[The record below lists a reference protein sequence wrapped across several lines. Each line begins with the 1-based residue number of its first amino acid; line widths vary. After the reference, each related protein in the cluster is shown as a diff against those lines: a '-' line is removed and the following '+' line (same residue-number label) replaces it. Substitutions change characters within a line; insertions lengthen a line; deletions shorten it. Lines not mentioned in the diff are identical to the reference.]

1 MLNCVVFLNVFYLI
15 NTMTGNQGKRK
26 LCEVSNG
33 MCKSRV
39 NATLLRFM
47 DSQSS
52 YTDVFNIICLLFESK
67 K

>member
-1 MLNCVVFLNVFYLI
+1 MLNCVVFLNAFYLI

-26 LCEVSNG
+26 LCEVSNE
-33 MCKSRV
+33 MYKSRV